1 MELFYRRPSIKARK
15 AMSNAALNLRHIPGG
30 RHKEVASA
38 EESVK
43 KFTGHEQVKIV
54 NSGNS
59 AILSVMSSFQGPNHD
74 PRPGGLGRIQENGRI
89 RWP

>member
-1 MELFYRRPSIKARK
+1 MELFYRRPSIETRK
-15 AMSNAALNLRHIPGG
+15 AMSMAALNLKHSSDG
-30 RHKEVASA
+30 RYEEVINA

-59 AILSVMSSFQGPNHD
+59 AILSVMSTFQGQDND
-74 PRPGGLGRIQENGRI
+74 P
-89 RWP
+89 